1 MSVITIS
8 KIQVESFEF
17 KSISL
22 LELSILAMG
31 NLKSPQSPCVNK
43 IDWQKIA
50 RAEVSSFAFV
60 MPLSFIM

>member
-1 MSVITIS
+1 
-8 KIQVESFEF
+8 
-17 KSISL
+17 
-22 LELSILAMG
+22 MG

-60 MPLSFIM
+60 MPLSFIMEVTCCRIGKAKKFFFLLV